1 MKQIETIELVNNSLI
16 SAIDKLHPE
25 DGDTL
30 IIKFRMNEGEPAID
44 LQNADKI
51 FKWIENHIKINYN
64 NVKCI
69 GTFDCFDIE
78 KAETTDG

>member
-78 KAETTDG
+78 GVETTDG

>member
-1 MKQIETIELVNNSLI
+1 MKQIETIELINNSLI

-30 IIKFRMNEGEPAID
+30 VIKFRMNEGEPAID

-78 KAETTDG
+78 GAETTDG

>member
-78 KAETTDG
+78 GGGNN